1 MKKALIVCAGGMSSS
16 LVAKKATALFQ
27 TAGKAIEVNATSV
40 YAGQKAIEDDQYD
53 LYLVS
58 PQTRMFFDQLAK
70 FANRTHKPIAK
81 IPPQAYV
88 PLPRQTQMLADLIE
102 VHLENR

>member
-27 TAGKAIEVNATSV
+27 TQGTDIEVAATSI
-40 YAGQKAIEDDQYD
+40 YAGQKAIEEDQFD

-58 PQTRMFFDQLAK
+58 PQTRMYFDNLAK
-70 FANRTHKPIAK
+70 FAHRMAKPIVK
-81 IPPQAYV
+81 IPPQAYA
-88 PLPRQTQMLADLIE
+88 PLPKQTQMLADLIE
-102 VHLENR
+102 AHI

>member
-27 TAGKAIEVNATSV
+27 TQGTDIEVAATSI
-40 YAGQKAIEDDQYD
+40 YAGQKEKAIEEDQFD

-58 PQTRMFFDQLAK
+58 PQTRMYFDNLAK
-70 FANRTHKPIAK
+70 FAHRMAKPIVK

-88 PLPRQTQMLADLIE
+88 PLPKQTQMLADLIE
-102 VHLENR
+102 AHI

>member
-27 TAGKAIEVNATSV
+27 TQGTAIEVAATPV
-40 YAGQKAIEDDQYD
+40 YAGQKAIEDDQFD

-58 PQTRMFFDQLAK
+58 PQTRMYFDNLAK
-70 FANRTHKPIAK
+70 FAHRMAK
-81 IPPQAYV
+81 HIINIPPQAYV
-88 PLPRQTQMLADLIE
+88 PLPKQTQMLADLIA
-102 VHLENR
+102 ENI

>member
-27 TAGKAIEVNATSV
+27 TAGKAIEVDATSV
-40 YAGQKAIEDDQYD
+40 YAGQKAIEDDQFD

-58 PQTRMFFDQLAK
+58 PQTRMYFEQLAK
-70 FANRTHKPIAK
+70 FANRMYKPIAK

-88 PLPRQTQMLADLIE
+88 PLPQQTQMLADLIE
-102 VHLENR
+102 VHLKN

>member
-1 MKKALIVCAGGMSSS
+1 MKKALIVCADGMSSS

-27 TAGKAIEVNATSV
+27 TQGTDIEVAATSI
-40 YAGQKAIEDDQYD
+40 YAGQKAIEEDQFD

-58 PQTRMFFDQLAK
+58 PQTRMYFDKLAK
-70 FANRTHKPIAK
+70 FAHRMGKSIVK

-88 PLPRQTQMLADLIE
+88 PLAKQTQMLADLIE
-102 VHLENR
+102 ENI